1 MYEEYSNVRTL
12 FSLCCSL
19 FPVQLGKDKSGSH
32 DDKLDSVGDLPTE
45 QTLCAVCRC
54 IMRAKATSLKLF
66 TSRPCQSAL
75 CAPSPLTV
83 ANVASWGADVLERG
97 PRLRQGDYVS
107 RFWRQ
112 RTEHCS
118 SFDVALAAMW
128 WQTECAL
135 IVLIALFT
143 VLKLDK
149 ARKRY
154 STILVSISLIRSS
167 RRYPEN
173 VELLGLVNSYKLI
186 DLHKNMS
193 RWSSLFF
200 R

>member
-75 CAPSPLTV
+75 CVHRRHLLSQMSPHEGLMCWNVDQGYARGITLVDSGDNGPNTV
-83 ANVASWGADVLERG
+83 AHS
-97 PRLRQGDYVS
+97 
-107 RFWRQ
+107 
-112 RTEHCS
+112 
-118 SFDVALAAMW
+118 
-128 WQTECAL
+128 
-135 IVLIALFT
+135 
-143 VLKLDK
+143 
-149 ARKRY
+149 
-154 STILVSISLIRSS
+154 
-167 RRYPEN
+167 
-173 VELLGLVNSYKLI
+173 
-186 DLHKNMS
+186 MS
-193 RWSSLFF
+193 R
-200 R
+200 